1 MMFKYK
7 AAPASSTQLS
17 PPGGPGRATWA
28 QLPGLWAEQAVMGNC
43 PLSPNPR
50 P

>member
-1 MMFKYK
+1 MFKYK

-17 PPGGPGRATWA
+17 PLGSPGRATWA

-43 PLSPNPR
+43 PLSPQPW